1 MHKSAKA
8 DLCGG
13 RFSIARQDRVAHDR
27 INLAVP
33 ALAGKHAVVPD
44 ARLHVVALAVGLD
57 AAAQILRRQRLAE
70 RADVVALA
78 LDRQQRGLADRLRLD
93 EIAAKFQLALWQPE
107 LLENPLH
114 GLEIEFGG

>member
-33 ALAGKHAVVPD
+33 TLAGKHAVVPD
-44 ARLHVVALAVGLD
+44 ARLHVVALAVWPD
-57 AAAQILRRQRLAE
+57 PAAQILRRQRLAE
-70 RADVVALA
+70 RADVIALA
-78 LDRQQRGLADRLRLD
+78 LDRQQRGLVDRLRLD
-93 EIAAKFQLALWQPE
+93 EIATEFQLALPQQE
-107 LLENPLH
+107 TLENPTH
-114 GLEIEFGG
+114 